1 MAITARILLTG
12 GLVALGVFGTA
23 SPASAHRDGCHR
35 WHSCPSDSGSYVC
48 GDTGYSSE
56 CGLPTSTP
64 TAEYVPPTYVPPSTY
79 PPPTYNPPPTYKA
92 PPTTATPFTMPTFS
106 MPSFDEPVY
115 SGRTTASSR
124 SSPPTSGAATTV
136 ARVAAPLPRSPQ
148 VAPVSNT
155 EETSGSGGV
164 GALLIFVGGL
174 LLAGALKAGRRRTKV
189 SDS

>member
-1 MAITARILLTG
+1 MATTARFLLTG

-48 GDTGYSSE
+48 GDTGYYSE
-56 CGLPTSTP
+56 CGLPNSTP
-64 TAEYVPPTYVPPSTY
+64 TVEYVLPTYLPPRTY

-92 PPTTATPFTMPTFS
+92 PPTTATPFTMPTLS
-106 MPSFDEPVY
+106 MPSFDKPVY
-115 SGRTTASSR
+115 SGRTTAP

-136 ARVAAPLPRSPQ
+136 ARVAAPLPRSPE

-164 GALLIFVGGL
+164 GALLIFVGAL
-174 LLAGALKAGRRRTKV
+174 LLAGALRAACRRRTKGE
-189 SDS
+189 